1 MGEAPKLFKVTSL
14 SQCKQSTKWILT
26 VSAHLI
32 EPAQLFFGNGFILRL
47 RLEFSFKAECIGV
60 WTIWTFAMTA
70 LATPAPVAALSIQNL
85 VKNFGA
91 KRAVDTISIELQP
104 GAFYGLL
111 GANGAGKT
119 TTMRMVA
126 GLLAQDLGTIS
137 VYGKDTLE
145 DPRGVKSMVAW
156 LPDEPLLYDKLTP
169 LEYLEFICGLW
180 SVERPLGEARAEE
193 LLRWLDLWEVR
204 DQRCEGFSRGMRQ
217 KTALAGAL
225 IHDPKLLLL
234 DEPFSGL
241 DAAVARQVKD
251 LLVQKTKEGCTIVL
265 TTHVMEIAQRLAET
279 IAIISNGK
287 ILAEG
292 DIEHL
297 RAFADMPGSNL
308 EDLFI
313 TLVDR
318 QAAAEKAASPNALG
332 KDWA

>member
-1 MGEAPKLFKVTSL
+1 MF
-14 SQCKQSTKWILT
+14 
-26 VSAHLI
+26 I
-32 EPAQLFFGNGFILRL
+32 EP
-47 RLEFSFKAECIGV
+47 E
-60 WTIWTFAMTA
+60 
-70 LATPAPVAALSIQNL
+70 PAPVAALSIKNL
-85 VKNFGA
+85 VKNFGP
-91 KRAVDTISIELQP
+91 KRAVDTISIELKP

-137 VYGKDTLE
+137 VYGQDTLE
-145 DPRGVKSMVAW
+145 NPRAVKSMVAW

-169 LEYLEFICGLW
+169 LEYLEFVCGLW
-180 SVERPLGEARAEE
+180 SVERALGEPRAEE
-193 LLRWLDLWEVR
+193 LLRWLDLWDVR

-251 LLVQKTKEGCTIVL
+251 LLVQKTKEGATIVL

-279 IAIISNGK
+279 IAIISDGK

-297 RAFADMPGSNL
+297 RAFADMPGSSL

-313 TLVDR
+313 ALVDR
-318 QAAAEKAASPNALG
+318 QAAVAKAASPDALG
-332 KDWA
+332 AGWA

>member
-1 MGEAPKLFKVTSL
+1 MALRAVAPPS
-14 SQCKQSTKWILT
+14 
-26 VSAHLI
+26 
-32 EPAQLFFGNGFILRL
+32 PALQI
-47 RLEFSFKAECIGV
+47 
-60 WTIWTFAMTA
+60 T
-70 LATPAPVAALSIQNL
+70 NL
-85 VKNFGA
+85 VKTFGT
-91 KRAVDTISIELQP
+91 KRAVDDISITLQP

-126 GLLAQDLGTIS
+126 GLLAQDSGAIS
-137 VYGKDTLE
+137 VYGEDTL
-145 DPRGVKSMVAW
+145 DNPRGVKSIVAW

-180 SVERPLGEARAEE
+180 SVERAVGEPRAEE
-193 LLRWLDLWEVR
+193 LLRWLDLWDVR

-251 LLVQKTKEGCTIVL
+251 LLVQKTKEGATIVL

-279 IAIISNGK
+279 IAIISSGK

-297 RAFADMPGSNL
+297 RAYADMPGATL

-313 TLVDR
+313 SLVDR
-318 QAAAEKAASPNALG
+318 QAAMNPKQGSFG
-332 KDWA
+332 S

>member
-1 MGEAPKLFKVTSL
+1 MAYPALFVFRHVARPLIFVAFKFLTRPQRVLQIEYANVAVLIRLSWQIRLKLASMADITL
-14 SQCKQSTKWILT
+14 ETQKQNPQPI
-26 VSAHLI
+26 
-32 EPAQLFFGNGFILRL
+32 
-47 RLEFSFKAECIGV
+47 
-60 WTIWTFAMTA
+60 
-70 LATPAPVAALSIQNL
+70 AALSIRNL
-85 VKNFGA
+85 VKCFGP
-91 KRAVDTISIELQP
+91 KRAVDDVSIELQP

-126 GLLAQDLGTIS
+126 GLLAQDAGSIH
-137 VYGKDTLE
+137 VYGRDTLS

-169 LEYLEFICGLW
+169 VEYLEFVSGLW
-180 SVERPLGEARAEE
+180 AVERHIAEPRAEE
-193 LLRWLDLWEVR
+193 LLRWLDLWDVR

-251 LLVQKTKEGCTIVL
+251 LLVQKTKEGATIVL
-265 TTHVMEIAQRLAET
+265 TTHVMEIAQRLAQT

-292 DIEHL
+292 DLEHL
-297 RAFADMPGSNL
+297 RHYADMPGSNL

-313 TLVDR
+313 ALVDR
-318 QAAAEKAASPNALG
+318 QAASAAP
-332 KDWA
+332 

>member
-1 MGEAPKLFKVTSL
+1 MSAALLILEAALEPKF
-14 SQCKQSTKWILT
+14 
-26 VSAHLI
+26 
-32 EPAQLFFGNGFILRL
+32 
-47 RLEFSFKAECIGV
+47 
-60 WTIWTFAMTA
+60 MTA
-70 LATPAPVAALSIQNL
+70 PLPPAALSIKSL
-85 VKNFGA
+85 VKNFGP

-126 GLLAQDLGTIS
+126 GLLAQDLGTIH
-137 VYGKDTLE
+137 VYGKDTLQ

-169 LEYLEFICGLW
+169 LEYLEFVCGLW
-180 SVERPLGEARAEE
+180 AVERTLGEPRAEE
-193 LLRWLDLWEVR
+193 LLRWLDLWDVR

-251 LLVQKTKEGCTIVL
+251 LLVQKTKEGATVVL

-279 IAIISNGK
+279 IAIISDGK

-297 RAFADMPGSNL
+297 RAFADMPGSSL

-313 TLVDR
+313 ALVDR
-318 QAAAEKAASPNALG
+318 QAAAAKAASPDALG
-332 KDWA
+332 AGWL

>member
-1 MGEAPKLFKVTSL
+1 MLGNLDYGWGMPETHLQNDDSTQNVSPHILAP
-14 SQCKQSTKWILT
+14 
-26 VSAHLI
+26 
-32 EPAQLFFGNGFILRL
+32 
-47 RLEFSFKAECIGV
+47 
-60 WTIWTFAMTA
+60 
-70 LATPAPVAALSIQNL
+70 TPALSIKNL
-85 VKNFGA
+85 LKVFGT
-91 KRAVDTISIELQP
+91 KRAVDDVSIELQP

-126 GLLAQDLGTIS
+126 GLLAPDLGSIH
-137 VYGKDTLE
+137 VYGRDTAL
-145 DPRGVKSMVAW
+145 DPRAVKAIVAW

-169 LEYLEFICGLW
+169 LEYLEFVSGLW
-180 SVERPLGEARAEE
+180 AISRDLAEPRAEE
-193 LLRWLDLWEVR
+193 LLRWLDLWDVR

-251 LLVQKTKEGCTIVL
+251 LLVQKTKEGATIVL
-265 TTHVMEIAQRLAET
+265 TTHVMEIAQRLADT
-279 IAIISNGK
+279 IGIISDGK

-292 DIEHL
+292 NLEHL
-297 RAFADMPGSNL
+297 RAYADMPNASL
-308 EDLFI
+308 EDVFI

-318 QAAAEKAASPNALG
+318 QASIKAAAL
-332 KDWA
+332 

>member
-1 MGEAPKLFKVTSL
+1 MSSPINAPIS
-14 SQCKQSTKWILT
+14 
-26 VSAHLI
+26 
-32 EPAQLFFGNGFILRL
+32 P
-47 RLEFSFKAECIGV
+47 
-60 WTIWTFAMTA
+60 
-70 LATPAPVAALSIQNL
+70 ALSIRNL
-85 VKNFGA
+85 VKTFGP
-91 KRAVDTISIELQP
+91 KRAVDDISISLKP

-119 TTMRMVA
+119 TTMRMVS

-137 VYGKDTLE
+137 VYGVDTLE
-145 DPRGVKSMVAW
+145 NPRAVKSMIAW

-169 LEYLEFICGLW
+169 LEYLEFVCGLW
-180 SVERPLGEARAEE
+180 AVDRSAGEPRAEE
-193 LLRWLDLWEVR
+193 LLRWLDLWDVR

-251 LLVQKTKEGCTIVL
+251 LLVQKTKEGATIVL

-279 IAIISNGK
+279 IAIISDGK

-292 DIEHL
+292 DLEHL
-297 RAFADMPGSNL
+297 RAYADMPGSTL

-313 TLVDR
+313 ALVDR
-318 QAAAEKAASPNALG
+318 QAALHPKQGTFAP
-332 KDWA
+332 

>member
-1 MGEAPKLFKVTSL
+1 MVISP
-14 SQCKQSTKWILT
+14 
-26 VSAHLI
+26 
-32 EPAQLFFGNGFILRL
+32 
-47 RLEFSFKAECIGV
+47 
-60 WTIWTFAMTA
+60 
-70 LATPAPVAALSIQNL
+70 TPPALSIKNL
-85 VKNFGA
+85 IKNFGP
-91 KRAVDTISIELQP
+91 KRAVDDISIELQP

-145 DPRGVKSMVAW
+145 DTRDVKSMVAW

-169 LEYLEFICGLW
+169 LEYLEFVCGLW
-180 SVERPLGEARAEE
+180 AVDRGLGEVRAEE
-193 LLRWLDLWEVR
+193 LLRWLDLWDVR

-251 LLVQKTKEGCTIVL
+251 LLVQKTKEGATIVL

-279 IAIISNGK
+279 IAIISDGK

-297 RAFADMPGSNL
+297 RAFADMPSASL
-308 EDLFI
+308 EDVFI
-313 TLVDR
+313 ALVDR
-318 QAAAEKAASPNALG
+318 EAALAKSKTQA
-332 KDWA
+332 WA

>member
-1 MGEAPKLFKVTSL
+1 MSSPMSKP
-14 SQCKQSTKWILT
+14 QSTT
-26 VSAHLI
+26 N
-32 EPAQLFFGNGFILRL
+32 PQ
-47 RLEFSFKAECIGV
+47 
-60 WTIWTFAMTA
+60 A
-70 LATPAPVAALSIQNL
+70 LQIRNL
-85 VKNFGA
+85 VKDFGP
-91 KRAVDTISIELQP
+91 KRAVDDISIELAP

-126 GLLAQDLGTIS
+126 GLLAQDGGTIS
-137 VYGKDTLE
+137 VYGHDTIE
-145 DPRGVKSMVAW
+145 DMRKVKSLVAW

-169 LEYLEFICGLW
+169 IEYLEFVSGLW
-180 SVERPLGEARAEE
+180 AVERSVAEARAEE
-193 LLRWLDLWEVR
+193 LLRWLDLWDVR

-251 LLVQKTKEGCTIVL
+251 LLVQKTKEGATIVL

-292 DIEHL
+292 DLEHL
-297 RAFADMPGSNL
+297 RAYADMPNANL

-313 TLVDR
+313 SLVDR
-318 QAAAEKAASPNALG
+318 QAARERAPL
-332 KDWA
+332 

>member
-1 MGEAPKLFKVTSL
+1 MSAPNSL
-14 SQCKQSTKWILT
+14 S
-26 VSAHLI
+26 
-32 EPAQLFFGNGFILRL
+32 
-47 RLEFSFKAECIGV
+47 
-60 WTIWTFAMTA
+60 
-70 LATPAPVAALSIQNL
+70 ALSVTNL
-85 VKNFGA
+85 VKNFGP
-91 KRAVDTISIELQP
+91 KRAVDHISIELAP

-119 TTMRMVA
+119 TTMRMIA

-137 VYGKDTLE
+137 VFGKDTLE

-156 LPDEPLLYDKLTP
+156 LPDEPLLYDKLTA
-169 LEYLEFICGLW
+169 LEYLEFVCGLW
-180 SVERPLGEARAEE
+180 SVDRLLGEQRAED
-193 LLRWLDLWEVR
+193 LLRWLDLWDVR

-251 LLVQKTKEGCTIVL
+251 LLVQKTKEGATIIL
-265 TTHVMEIAQRLAET
+265 TTHVMEIAQRLAQT
-279 IAIISNGK
+279 IAIISDGR

-297 RAFADMPGSNL
+297 RAFADMPGSSL
-308 EDLFI
+308 EDVFI

-318 QAAAEKAASPNALG
+318 QAAAAKAASPHALG
-332 KDWA
+332 AGWS

>member
-1 MGEAPKLFKVTSL
+1 MNYVFSQTNIQAQTSTHDRDL
-14 SQCKQSTKWILT
+14 ALT
-26 VSAHLI
+26 L
-32 EPAQLFFGNGFILRL
+32 P
-47 RLEFSFKAECIGV
+47 
-60 WTIWTFAMTA
+60 
-70 LATPAPVAALSIQNL
+70 PVAALSIKNL
-85 VKNFGA
+85 VKQFGA

-104 GAFYGLL
+104 GAFYALL

-126 GLLAQDLGTIS
+126 GLLAQDLGSIS
-137 VYGKDTLE
+137 VYGQDTLTN
-145 DPRGVKSMVAW
+145 PRAVKSMVAW

-169 LEYLEFICGLW
+169 LEYLEFVCGLW
-180 SVERPLGEARAEE
+180 AVERTVGETRAED
-193 LLRWLDLWEVR
+193 LLRWLDLWDVR

-251 LLVQKTKEGCTIVL
+251 LLVQKTKEGATIVL
-265 TTHVMEIAQRLAET
+265 TTHVMEIAQRLAQT
-279 IAIISNGK
+279 IAIISDGK

-292 DIEHL
+292 DLEHL
-297 RAFADMPGSNL
+297 RDFADMPGSSL

-318 QAAAEKAASPNALG
+318 QAAVSRATAPHALG
-332 KDWA
+332 AGWA